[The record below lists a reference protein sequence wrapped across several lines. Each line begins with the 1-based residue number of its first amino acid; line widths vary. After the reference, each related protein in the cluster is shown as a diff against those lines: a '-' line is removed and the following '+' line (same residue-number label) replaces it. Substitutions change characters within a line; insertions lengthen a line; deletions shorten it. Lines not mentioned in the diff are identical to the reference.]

1 MVRTLASQARNVEF
15 ESHIRQLFWSHRIN
29 GQFTGLSIRKCW
41 VRVPL
46 GSLWLSYKGST
57 SDCGSEDM
65 GSIPIGHTCII
76 NAVCPGSEEAVL
88 KTVGPKGLAGANPV
102 YGAYRW
108 MSRIGIAAD
117 HQGSRSRFA
126 RSRSSIAL
134 PELPKNSPLDC
145 FLYDNSPLH
154 LLICLYKPNW

>member
-1 MVRTLASQARNVEF
+1 MASSPGFQSGNAGF
-15 ESHIRQLFWSHRIN
+15 ESRWDHCGFR
-29 GQFTGLSIRKCW
+29 TM
-41 VRVPL
+41 V
-46 GSLWLSYKGST
+46 ST

-117 HQGSRSRFA
+117 CKSVAS
-126 RSRSSIAL
+126 AL
-134 PELPKNSPLDC
+134 GVQV
-145 FLYDNSPLH
+145 PLH
-154 LLICLYKPNW
+154 LLYACISLIW